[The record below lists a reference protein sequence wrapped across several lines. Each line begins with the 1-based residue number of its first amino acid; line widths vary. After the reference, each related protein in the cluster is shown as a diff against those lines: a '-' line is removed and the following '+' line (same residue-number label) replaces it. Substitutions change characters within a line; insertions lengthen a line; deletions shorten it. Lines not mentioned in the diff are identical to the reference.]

1 MLEVRRS
8 VAKWGAWPK
17 STRGP
22 GDTAQYPIA
31 HPAAGMTAP
40 PQLGAQ
46 QASAQTSHANT
57 IPKFDLG
64 ELAAHLPE
72 VATRTWGSHP
82 DSNHHQSAGHP
93 FCQQAT
99 PANLAR
105 GHIHKDTHTH
115 TGVPVLC
122 TAGPKGGHASTEL
135 EPSMFQPFTANFDW
149 EARENMFPS
158 WGSAS
163 LMACILH
170 LSVHLRAC
178 GAMGMEGCSNT
189 SNWVQA
195 NNKVPQLMSWW

>member
-72 VATRTWGSHP
+72 VATRIWGSPP
-82 DSNHHQSAGHP
+82 DPAITNLQGIPSANKRPLRIWPVDIYTKTPTPTPGCLSCALPGRRGAMPARNLSHRCSNHSQPTLIGRPGKTCSLPG
-93 FCQQAT
+93 
-99 PANLAR
+99 AR
-105 GHIHKDTHTH
+105 QVSWLVYYIC
-115 TGVPVLC
+115 LC
-122 TAGPKGGHASTEL
+122 
-135 EPSMFQPFTANFDW
+135 
-149 EARENMFPS
+149 
-158 WGSAS
+158 
-163 LMACILH
+163 I
-170 LSVHLRAC
+170 
-178 GAMGMEGCSNT
+178 
-189 SNWVQA
+189 
-195 NNKVPQLMSWW
+195 